1 MIQEFIAQVKQ
12 EGLARTNRYSV
23 MFTSPTTLNNSD
35 LRTVL
40 LFCDQM
46 QLPGLNYST
55 IQNRTFGEF
64 REVPYEKLYDSI
76 NMSFYV
82 DTGMHVKY
90 LFDSWL
96 NTIQNPNSRTFAY
109 YNDYTTD
116 MTVEV
121 LDLQNKSRYQLN
133 LFECYPKNIS
143 AVQLDQASKDVM
155 KIQVNMQF
163 KYWTSEALEP
173 LASGETVP
181 KTFMEKF
188 NKNFTGFQQEVNKIV
203 GDRAGNFV
211 VGSLATYGVT
221 KLPGLLRF

>member
-96 NTIQNPNSRTFAY
+96 NTIQNPNNRTFAY